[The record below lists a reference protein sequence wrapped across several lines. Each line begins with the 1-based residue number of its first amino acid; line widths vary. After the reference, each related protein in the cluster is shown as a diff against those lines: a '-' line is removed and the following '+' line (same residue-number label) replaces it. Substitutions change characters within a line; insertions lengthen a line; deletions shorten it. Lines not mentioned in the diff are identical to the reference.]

1 MLFRSRSPGEELSR
15 FSDFTPDGEL
25 NLDSYRIFSQLK
37 SRQLPDDETLPNDL
51 EAEDE
56 MPPFEVSEFEDRNGF
71 EDFSLSTTPRE
82 I

>member
-1 MLFRSRSPGEELSR
+1 MTDRSPGEELSR

-37 SRQLPDDETLPNDL
+37 SRQLPDDETLPSDM

-56 MPPFEVSEFEDRNGF
+56 SIAFEVSGFGDHDGF
-71 EDFSLSTTPRE
+71 EDFSLLTTPQE
-82 I
+82 S